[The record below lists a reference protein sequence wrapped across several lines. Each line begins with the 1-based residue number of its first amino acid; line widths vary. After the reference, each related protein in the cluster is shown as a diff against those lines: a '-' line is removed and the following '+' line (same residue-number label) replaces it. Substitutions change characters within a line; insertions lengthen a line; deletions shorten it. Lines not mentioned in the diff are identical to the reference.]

1 MIIYKSDREIAKLAE
16 AGRIAGEIL
25 GAVCRMAAPGATT
38 ADLEAEACRLMKQ
51 YGVVSAFKD
60 YRGYPGYI
68 CTSVNEEI
76 VHGIPGPRVLVEG
89 DVVSLDVGIRHE
101 GFIGD
106 TAWTV
111 PVGEVDELKRRLLE
125 VGERCLAAAIAQ
137 VDQRHR
143 LGDVSHAVQATA
155 EAAGFSVVRDFV
167 GHGVGRDMHEEPK
180 VPNYGRPGAGP
191 PLGRGMV
198 IAIEPM
204 INAGTHETRVLDNG
218 WTAVTAD
225 GRPSV
230 HFEHTV
236 AVTRNGHEVLT
247 ACPKT
252 T

>member
-1 MIIYKSDREIAKLAE
+1 MIIYKSDREIAKLGE
-16 AGRIAGEIL
+16 AGRIAAEIL
-25 GAVCRMAAPGATT
+25 QAVCGHVAAGLTT
-38 ADLEAEACRLMKQ
+38 GDLEREACRLMTE
-51 YGVVSAFKD
+51 YGVVSAFKG

-68 CTSVNEEI
+68 CASVNEEI
-76 VHGIPGPRVLVEG
+76 VHGIPGARRLVEG
-89 DVVSLDVGIRHE
+89 DVVSLDIGIRHE
-101 GFIGD
+101 GFVGD
-106 TAWTV
+106 TARTV

-125 VGERCLAAAIAQ
+125 VGARCLDAAVAAAG
-137 VDQRHR
+137 RRNR

-180 VPNYGRPGAGP
+180 VPNYGRPGTGP

-198 IAIEPM
+198 LAIEPM
-204 INAGTHETRVLDNG
+204 INAGTYETRVLENN

-225 GRPSV
+225 GLPSV
-230 HFEHTV
+230 HFEHMI
-236 AVTRNGHEVLT
+236 AVTRDGCEVLT

>member
-25 GAVCRMAAPGATT
+25 DAVCHIAAPGLTT
-38 ADLEAEACRLMKQ
+38 GDLEAEACRLMAELA
-51 YGVVSAFKD
+51 VESAFKG
-60 YRGYPGYI
+60 YRGYPGFI
-68 CTSVNEEI
+68 CASVNEEI

-89 DVVSLDVGIRHE
+89 DIVSLDVGIRHE

-106 TAWTV
+106 TARTV
-111 PVGEVDELKRRLLE
+111 PIGEVDELKRRLLE
-125 VGERCLAAAIAQ
+125 VGERCLAAAIDT

-180 VPNYGRPGAGP
+180 VPNYGRPGTGQ

-204 INAGTHETRVLDNG
+204 VNAGTHETRLLDNN

-247 ACPKT
+247 ACPKRT
-252 T
+252 